1 MLDDE
6 EDRHG
11 NDNDQT
17 NWSNLTPVYGQARC
31 VKMDCHLENTHYKL
45 LGIFKEPKY
54 NEWMEQLFKHE
65 GDCLWD
71 DYEYEFMQSD
81 REAWP
86 KGCTASETHETSDG
100 GMLYYDLKPTEYG
113 GMDIGLYTDD
123 LCIDE
128 YTGSFTVEEVL
139 QAAGYQ
145 AFAGNNRGN
154 NGDNNKG
161 NVLAL
166 AEEIQAWNDA
176 FDVYKQCQPC
186 KTYLLTHIVAG
197 LGSEY
202 NVTGNRNPDDGRDHN
217 NDDDDDDNYHCH
229 DAAGYDNVN
238 QVRKGDVN
246 APSVLVLVLHLPNL
260 VFVLIVPA
268 LHVVH
273 EIQDENEN
281 GICDMG

>member
-1 MLDDE
+1 MIDKKISQKYVDLDYEGYRVHEYQYYDRKNNKWSDQSCKNVANVVYDE

-11 NDNDQT
+11 EDNDDAYWT
-17 NWSNLTPVYGQARC
+17 NSGLTPEYGKARC

-54 NEWMEQLFKHE
+54 DEWMEQLFKHE

-71 DYEYEFMQSD
+71 DTEYEFMQSD

-86 KGCTASETHETSDG
+86 KGCTVSQTHETSTG
-100 GMLYYDLKPTEYG
+100 GYIYYDLKPTEYG

-123 LCIDE
+123 LCVDE

-139 QAAGYQ
+139 EAAGYS
-145 AFAGNNRGN
+145 AYGNNNNNNNDHDRNRGN
-154 NGDNNKG
+154 
-161 NVLAL
+161 VLTL

-202 NVTGNRNPDDGRDHN
+202 NVTGNRNQKQDR
-217 NDDDDDDNYHCH
+217 NDDDEDSPKEKPLNQAGDTDN
-229 DAAGYDNVN
+229 
-238 QVRKGDVN
+238 RERT
-246 APSVLVLVLHLPNL
+246 S
-260 VFVLIVPA
+260 
-268 LHVVH
+268 
-273 EIQDENEN
+273 
-281 GICDMG
+281 